1 MNAPL
6 SPASRPPLKADIV
19 AEPLANDRRA
29 IARSIID
36 TLVYRIGKDPAT
48 ASRQDLYQAAAQVV
62 RDRLVSRWMDTT
74 RRQYAQD
81 VKRIYYL
88 SMEFLVGRTFSNALH
103 ALGLYDEFAGA
114 LEDIGL
120 EIGMLAD
127 EEHDAALGNGGLGR
141 LAACFLD
148 SMATLDLPGYG
159 YGIRYDYGMFAQRIH
174 DGWQVEM
181 PDDWLKDGSPW
192 EFARAERTFEVH
204 FGGHVTHDAAGAHW
218 HPAETVLAMPHDMIV
233 PGAGT
238 ESVMT
243 LRLWHAKSAE
253 PLDLGLFNQGDYMQ
267 SVRNR
272 TLSENVTRVLYPDD
286 SSRQGRE
293 LRLRQEFFFVS
304 ASVQDILA
312 RYLHDHDRIERIGE
326 KVAIHLNDT
335 HPAIAVPELMR
346 LLVDR
351 HRVGWDRAWALCG
364 EIFSYTNH
372 TIMPEA
378 LETWPI
384 DMLGGLLPRHLEII
398 YEINRRFMNEVRAKH
413 GNDEALLA
421 RMSIIDH
428 GYGGR
433 VRMAWLSVVA
443 SHQVNGVSRLH
454 SDLIQRTIFADF
466 AAFWPERFC
475 NKTNG
480 ITPRRWLSHANR
492 ELAQLMKTSAGIDV
506 ARGLD
511 ELPKLRPLADDPQFR
526 QAFARIKHRNK
537 ERLAAYLQ
545 ANCGV
550 TVDPASMF
558 DVQIKR
564 MHEYKRQLL
573 NVLHI
578 VWRYQA
584 ILAAPDAGWTPR
596 TVIFAGKAASAYRM
610 AKLVIKLINDVAQRI
625 NHDPRVNGLLKV
637 VFVPNYGVTV
647 AETIIPAA
655 DLSEQISTA
664 GTEASG
670 TGNMKLS
677 LNGALTIGTLD
688 GANVE
693 IREQVGEDNIFIF
706 GLTTPEAARIRLD
719 GYNPNQFVERD
730 PSLRAV
736 LHAIG
741 DGTFSPDD
749 PGRFAPIVD
758 SLTGGDQYLL
768 LADFA
773 AYVACQRRVDAAFA
787 KPDEWQR
794 MAVLNVAG
802 MAMFSSDRTIA
813 EYARDIWHVEPLKH

>member
-1 MNAPL
+1 MKATQTQTSERPL
-6 SPASRPPLKADIV
+6 HAAVD
-19 AEPLANDRRA
+19 ATPLATDRAGIARA
-29 IARSIID
+29 IID
-36 TLVYRIGKDPAT
+36 ALVYRIGKDPAT

-62 RDRLVSRWMDTT
+62 RDRLVNRWMDTT

-114 LEDIGL
+114 LEDLGL
-120 EIGMLAD
+120 EIGVIAD

-148 SMATLDLPGYG
+148 SMATLELPGYG

-174 DGWQVEM
+174 DGSQIEM
-181 PDDWLKDGSPW
+181 PDDWLENGTPW
-192 EFARAERTFEVH
+192 EFTRPEHTFEVP
-204 FGGHVTHDAAGAHW
+204 FGGHVTHDGAGAHW
-218 HPAETVLAMPHDMIV
+218 HPAETVLARPHDMIV
-233 PGAGT
+233 PGAKT
-238 ESVMT
+238 DSVMT

-267 SVRNR
+267 SVRSR

-286 SSRQGRE
+286 TSRQGRE

-304 ASVQDILA
+304 ASIQDILA
-312 RYLHDHDRIERIGE
+312 RYLFDHEHIDRLGE

-335 HPAIAVPELMR
+335 HPAIAIPELMR

-351 HRVGWDRAWALCG
+351 HRIGWDRAWTLCG

-398 YEINRRFMNEVRAKH
+398 YEINRRFLNDVRARR

-421 RMSIIDH
+421 RMSIIDN
-428 GYGGR
+428 GSGGR

-443 SHQVNGVSRLH
+443 SHRINGVSKLH

-466 AAFWPERFC
+466 AAFWPDRFC

-480 ITPRRWLSHANR
+480 ITPRRWLLHANR
-492 ELAQLMKTSAGIDV
+492 ELAQLLRDRAGIDV
-506 ARGLD
+506 STGLD
-511 ELPKLRPLADDPQFR
+511 GLPSLARFAEDPEFR
-526 QAFARIKHRNK
+526 HAFASIKHRNK
-537 ERLAAYLQ
+537 AMLAAWLNH
-545 ANCGV
+545 NCAV
-550 TVDPASMF
+550 TIDPASMF

-573 NVLHI
+573 NVLHV

-610 AKLVIKLINDVAQRI
+610 AKLIIRLINDVAQKV
-625 NHDPRVNGLLKV
+625 NHDPRVGDLLKV

-647 AETIIPAA
+647 AERIIPAA

-693 IREQVGEDNIFIF
+693 IRDQVGDDNIFIF

-719 GYNPNQFVERD
+719 GYNPSQFVERD
-730 PSLRAV
+730 PALRAV

-741 DGTFSPDD
+741 SGAFSPDD
-749 PGRFAPIVD
+749 PNRYAPIVEGL
-758 SLTGGDQYLL
+758 SGGDPFLL

-773 AYVACQRRVDAAFA
+773 SYIACQQRVDKAFA
-787 KPDEWQR
+787 NPDNWHR
-794 MAVLNVAG
+794 MAILNVAG